1 VTIRLYT
8 PCYGERK
15 DHVRLAAKEY
25 DGSLRR
31 NMMRLAAKKKRNIMR
46 LAANVGLFYLIVRG
60 VWLRSYT
67 VRSLE
72 GRASWRWRRGHR
84 GGGGEGIVAVE
95 ARASWQWRRW
105 GSGGC

>member
-1 VTIRLYT
+1 
-8 PCYGERK
+8 
-15 DHVRLAAKEY
+15 
-25 DGSLRR
+25 
-31 NMMRLAAKKKRNIMR
+31 MR

-95 ARASWQWRRW
+95 ARASWQWRRGHR
-105 GSGGC
+105 GSGDDGDLVDVEEGRRQARVS